1 MRLRPGQRVRV
12 LLRER
17 YGSCDR
23 RRSGLAFAGWGA
35 GGELELA
42 ALEAGHR
49 GTSERIVLLPCQQT
63 PEQAA
68 QLPRCRGRRDLWS
81 PAPRTKSA
89 CRAALGSVGCRSVG
103 ADPEGFV
110 DFYRRDH
117 PAAAGMPMWRTG
129 SGDVAAGL
137 ISELSTSALIPGA
150 GSGTVVAN
158 EGLGTVCRHGTSVG
172 LRLRAKTR
180 DHQP

>member
-1 MRLRPGQRVRV
+1 M
-12 LLRER
+12 
-17 YGSCDR
+17 
-23 RRSGLAFAGWGA
+23 
-35 GGELELA
+35 
-42 ALEAGHR
+42 
-49 GTSERIVLLPCQQT
+49 
-63 PEQAA
+63 
-68 QLPRCRGRRDLWS
+68 
-81 PAPRTKSA
+81 
-89 CRAALGSVGCRSVG
+89 G

-158 EGLGTVCRHGTSVG
+158 KGLGNVCRHDTSVG
-172 LRLRAKTR
+172 LRLRAKTKGPPALAREVQNEPRHDWTWQRTGIGHERLAAMR
-180 DHQP
+180 DRNRFAPAWDLAPLDEVATWGAA